1 MRCRQARKK
10 LIELVLARVPLDR
23 DNELMEHLSRC
34 LACAAQAETAIALD
48 SDLKSA
54 REHDNSDTVPWP
66 VLRSRIEARAVAQI
80 KKREKEKSI
89 MAGIINRARKRPRVS
104 IGVAAFAVVVILSLI
119 IPIKYDKTV
128 GYEVAFA
135 GVDKNLAM
143 DGDKIAL
150 LLDKLGVDDAEV
162 DVTDCDTTCKVYIK
176 KLKSPDDANLVIAAF
191 SDIDNVELLENVRP
205 ILESSSGNIIKIMAH
220 TITFTDR
227 HLESMQK
234 ARQMV
239 MERLG
244 DSIDCNEFI
253 WLVNDENDSLLQID
267 IHSCTDQAGNRQNI
281 IYISKDDTSL
291 TEDGQNKLFINCFDP
306 AKNPDIICLPP
317 DGSIDDSTLK
327 RLQSMG
333 LQIVAED
340 SPDGAAP
347 DPELWIMRH
356 DSADQEAENV
366 SKDAALVPD
375 EFELSQNY
383 PNPFN
388 PDTRIDYFIPTSQ
401 HVTLEIINTNGQLV
415 RTLID
420 AYQES
425 GRHSVEWDATDENG
439 REVATG
445 VYMYRIKAGDFADT
459 KKMSFIK

>member
-23 DNELMEHLSRC
+23 DNELMEHLSGC
-34 LACAAQAETAIALD
+34 PACAAQAETAIALN

-54 REHDNSDTVPWP
+54 REHDNSDSITWP
-66 VLRSRIEARAVAQI
+66 ELKSRVEAHVMAKI
-80 KKREKEKSI
+80 NKREKEKSI
-89 MAGIINRARKRPRVS
+89 MAGIINKARRRPRVS
-104 IGVAAFAVVVILSLI
+104 IGVAAFAVVVILSLV

-176 KLKSPDDANLVIAAF
+176 KLKSSDDANLVIAAF
-191 SDIDNVELLENVRP
+191 SDIDNVELLEDIKP
-205 ILESSSGNIIKIMAH
+205 ILEPSYGNIIKIMTS
-220 TITFTDR
+220 TISISER
-227 HLESMQK
+227 HRQSMQEAK
-234 ARQMV
+234 KV
-239 MERLG
+239 IWEKLG
-244 DSIDCNEFI
+244 DGVDCNEFI
-253 WLVNDENDSLLQID
+253 WMTTDDDSSVVQIDMQSCVDQAGDRHNILYISENDSTCI
-267 IHSCTDQAGNRQNI
+267 
-281 IYISKDDTSL
+281 
-291 TEDGQNKLFINCFDP
+291 EDGVTKLLVNCFDP
-306 AKNPDIICLPP
+306 AKNPDIICIPP

-333 LQIVAED
+333 LQIVNED
-340 SPDGAAP
+340 SPDGAAS
-347 DPELWIMRH
+347 DPELWFMRH
-356 DSADQEAENV
+356 DSADPEAENV

-388 PDTRIDYFIPTSQ
+388 PDTRIDYFIPTAQ